1 MITCACNRL
10 VPIERNMVRAQEE
23 REQEQQQQQ
32 LLQQQEE
39 EEFRLQQQ
47 EGEGEKEEGQ
57 GVQGAGEQQHGEHP
71 GHVQPEGPLNPAQ
84 QRTRLLPLTIAR
96 EVIRPRRT
104 PSREGTPTRQGKL
117 TWTLEMEAAFLD
129 YVKKYGRKWAKV
141 EEAIYRTGHPLL
153 MGLDKVKLND
163 KFKALKKSGRINVE
177 DYPVEGEPEDFY

>member
-1 MITCACNRL
+1 MLFSHSLTHTHTHTRTHACTVFAKTS
-10 VPIERNMVRAQEE
+10 VPDFWQSEIKFCYKPNCTFSEIC
-23 REQEQQQQQ
+23 
-32 LLQQQEE
+32 LQ
-39 EEFRLQQQ
+39 
-47 EGEGEKEEGQ
+47 
-57 GVQGAGEQQHGEHP
+57 
-71 GHVQPEGPLNPAQ
+71 Q